1 MEEQE
6 DSDDYDDG
14 EDVEIYDEV
23 WDWEESD
30 ENWLVESGS
39 VIQKR
44 SHHRY
49 FPCNIQMVGPKG
61 GQN

>member
-6 DSDDYDDG
+6 DTDDYDDG
-14 EDVEIYDEV
+14 EDEEIYDEV

-39 VIQKR
+39 VNQKR
-44 SHHRY
+44 SHVYVFGFIFKTCHR
-49 FPCNIQMVGPKG
+49 
-61 GQN
+61 